1 MEVILSSPRGFCA
14 GVVRAIEVVEKSLAK
29 FGTPIYVKHEIVHN
43 PYVVQSLAEKGAKT
57 VEDVD
62 AIPTGSVV
70 VFSAHGSP
78 PEDFTKAKA
87 RNLKII
93 DATCPLVT
101 RVHNEALKYS
111 KEGKRIILIGHKGH
125 AEVRGTMGQ
134 TSMALVCL
142 LYTSD
147 AADE

>member
-70 VFSAHGSP
+70 VFLPTDLLQRIS
-78 PEDFTKAKA
+78 
-87 RNLKII
+87 LK
-93 DATCPLVT
+93 
-101 RVHNEALKYS
+101 LKHV
-111 KEGKRIILIGHKGH
+111 ILK
-125 AEVRGTMGQ
+125 
-134 TSMALVCL
+134 S
-142 LYTSD
+142 
-147 AADE
+147 